1 MAAQLACES
10 ELVSELAIGLAAQLA
25 AELDHEL
32 MPQHAAG
39 LALACACDQPLEP
52 KAGSGL
58 IEQRAMCSCHGG
70 LYALCAQVHRNS
82 ANTCCNNV
90 TMHTSQI
97 G

>member
-39 LALACACDQPLEP
+39 LALACASDKTL
-52 KAGSGL
+52 
-58 IEQRAMCSCHGG
+58 
-70 LYALCAQVHRNS
+70 
-82 ANTCCNNV
+82 
-90 TMHTSQI
+90 
-97 G
+97 